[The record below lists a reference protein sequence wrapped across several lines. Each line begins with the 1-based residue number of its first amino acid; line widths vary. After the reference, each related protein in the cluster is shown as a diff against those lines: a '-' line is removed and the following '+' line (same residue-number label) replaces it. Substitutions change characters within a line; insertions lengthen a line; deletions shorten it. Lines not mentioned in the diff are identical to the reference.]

1 MVRKNLKNQRRL
13 IDSFKAFKKETIGT
27 MDMLVLQ
34 SLGKT
39 EYDDFKEYKHD
50 MENMEIQW

>member
-1 MVRKNLKNQRRL
+1 
-13 IDSFKAFKKETIGT
+13 
-27 MDMLVLQ
+27 MLVLQ